1 MNRKALSPLVLVV
14 AICLTLGSTVFAQQ
28 ITASLR
34 GKVADAN
41 GSVVPNAKVTA
52 RQTDTNFT
60 KSVTSGSLGQY
71 YIGGLPAGHYELQ
84 VEAPGFAKLV
94 RNVDLTVGLEAGV
107 DFALKVGSVSTQVDV
122 SAEGQLIEPTKTDV
136 GTTITK
142 GQVDN
147 LPTIDRNFA
156 SLALLTPGVTPGVGG
171 NGASLAVNGQRGYQN
186 NVFIDGVS
194 NQWQYYGRQASTL
207 SQDWIQE
214 FQVMTNSY
222 SAEFGSASGG
232 ILNVITRS
240 GTNNWHGRG
249 YFFYRNKAFDARPFA
264 GSFDPLTGK
273 PQFVPDSQIP
283 DYSQWRWGASIG
295 GPIVKDKAV
304 IFAGF
309 EKLDLNSTAEL
320 AIAPYWVAQG
330 FKTVLPIATTDRPF
344 LIRGD
349 YNINNPNHLSIRYD
363 RTIQKNVNEG
373 GPFQVQDGR
382 DTFGGPVWNLVAN
395 LTSTINNTNL
405 NEFRVGYMS
414 NEPPIVC
421 NQSGTGGT
429 AELAKGP
436 PGTFANINYPTMTIG
451 CPIFDGTEGE
461 QDLKLADT
469 YSFITGHH
477 QFKFGVDLRKNVLN
491 DNITNFHEGY
501 WQLDLSGVDKAFDIN
516 DPNTYP
522 YQFIGNVGQNAFK
535 LPIWNYS
542 LFAQDTWKLTD
553 RITLDLGIRYDVDR
567 SATAGNQFVDAKNAA
582 VIAQFGGTAP
592 LQKTQVDYN
601 NVSPRLGIVWAPT
614 GDRRTTLHAAFG
626 FFYDQNHG
634 NFNAIYIINSLLSNG
649 FTNIDCRF
657 PNTNPYWNGGPTGIS
672 QCQSALAQ
680 SFPFFPNLPGVTPS
694 QGLDTLSPH
703 LQVPRT
709 EQYTAGVAHEF
720 PFGLMLSADF
730 VRSNGS
736 GLEFI
741 DQVTQQP
748 DGTIEFTDPRFSYVD
763 SLTNVG
769 YVHYTALEIQAKYR
783 KHRANVEMSYTLSKA
798 YSNLVSGSVFGSAPT
813 NPLDLSQDAGPDA
826 TDQRHN
832 FVFSGAYDLPWG
844 FQVAGIGTYRSPL
857 PWSSF
862 TNQNPTG
869 AFFPP
874 RPEPKDSHR
883 GDNFKGVDLR
893 ITKVFKFKERFQ
905 PRVFW
910 EMYNMFNTLNYNSYN
925 RNIDTP
931 ATFGQPTGALDM
943 RRQQLGVRIDF

>member
-1 MNRKALSPLVLVV
+1 MKRMALRLVI
-14 AICLTLGSTVFAQQ
+14 AIALCVTLGTAVYAQR
-28 ITASLR
+28 ITASVR

-41 GSVVPNAKVTA
+41 GSVIPNAKVTA
-52 RQTDTNFT
+52 VQHETNFT
-60 KSVTSGSLGQY
+60 KTVTSGGQGEY
-71 YIGGLPAGHYELQ
+71 YLGGLPAGHYD
-84 VEAPGFAKLV
+84 VTAEAAGFEKLTWK
-94 RNVDLTVGLEAGV
+94 VDLTVGIEAGL
-107 DFALKVGSVSTQVDV
+107 DFAMKVGSVNTQVDV
-122 SAEGQLIEPTKTDV
+122 SAEGQLLEPTKTDL
-136 GTTITK
+136 GSTITT

-147 LPTIDRNFA
+147 LPTINRDFS
-156 SLALLTPGVTPGVGG
+156 SLALLVPGVTPGVGG
-171 NGASLAVNGQRGYQN
+171 NGPSLAVNGQRGYQN

-222 SAEFGSASGG
+222 SAEFGNASGG

-240 GTNNWHGRG
+240 GTNDWHGRG
-249 YFFYRNKAFDARPFA
+249 YFFYRNKAFDADPFA
-264 GSFDPLTGK
+264 GNLVNGD
-273 PQFVPDSQIP
+273 PQFVPSSQIP
-283 DYSQWRWGASIG
+283 DYTQWRWGVSAG
-295 GPIVKDKAV
+295 GPIIKDKLF

-309 EKLDLNSTAEL
+309 EKLDLNSSAEL
-320 AIAPYWVAQG
+320 AISPYWVSQG
-330 FKTVLPIATTDRPF
+330 FKNVLPVATTDRPY

-349 YNINNPNHLSIRYD
+349 YNINGANHLSVRYD
-363 RTIQKNVNEG
+363 RTIQKSVNEG

-395 LTSTINNTNL
+395 LTTTINNTNL
-405 NEFRVGYMS
+405 NEFRAGYLS

-461 QDLKLADT
+461 QDLKLSDT
-469 YSFITGHH
+469 YSIVKGRH
-477 QFKFGVDLRKNVLN
+477 QFKFGADVRKNVLN

-501 WQLDLSGVDKAFDIN
+501 WAMDLSGTDLAFDIN
-516 DPNTYP
+516 NPASYP
-522 YQFIGNVGQNAFK
+522 YVFEGNTGQNAFK

-542 LFAQDTWKLTD
+542 LFAQDTWKITD
-553 RITLDLGIRYDVDR
+553 GITLDLGIRYDVDR
-567 SATAGNQFVDAKNAA
+567 SATAGNQFIDAKNTA
-582 VIAQFGGTAP
+582 VVDQYGGNPP
-592 LQKTQVDYN
+592 LKKTQVDYN
-601 NVSPRLGIVWAPT
+601 NISPRLGIVWAPT
-614 GDRRTTLHAAFG
+614 ADRRTTLHAAFG

-634 NFNAIYIINSLLSNG
+634 NFNAIYIINSLLSSG
-649 FTNIDCRF
+649 FTVVNCTS
-657 PNTNPYWNGGPTGIS
+657 PVTNPYWNGGPTGVA
-672 QCQSALAQ
+672 QCQGALAQ
-680 SFPFFPNLPGVTPS
+680 AFPFFPKFPGIAAPS
-694 QGLDTLSPH
+694 QGLDTLDPN
-703 LQVPRT
+703 LQIPRT
-709 EQYTAGVAHEF
+709 TQFTAGVAHEF
-720 PFGLMLSADF
+720 EDGLLVSADF

-736 GLEFI
+736 GLEYI
-741 DQVTQQP
+741 DQVQKLP
-748 DGTIEFTDPRFSYVD
+748 DGSIQFTDPRFSYVD

-783 KHRANVEMSYTLSKA
+783 KNRANLDVSYTLSKA
-798 YSNLVSGSVFGSAPT
+798 YSDLVTGSVFGSSPT
-813 NPLDLSQDAGPDA
+813 NPLDLSQDAGPDP

-832 FVFSGAYDLPWG
+832 LVVNGAYDLPWG

-869 AFFPP
+869 AFFPS

-883 GDNFKGVDLR
+883 GDDYKGVDLR
-893 ITKVFKFKERFQ
+893 LTKEFKFRERYQ
-905 PRVFW
+905 ARVFW
-910 EMYNMFNTLNYNSYN
+910 EMYNMFNSLNYTSYN
-925 RNIDTP
+925 NLIDNLS
-931 ATFGQPTGALDM
+931 TFGQPTAASDM